1 MGEAFRGVAR
11 TTAAT
16 GAGGVNGWS
25 AREHDSDSVFGVGAA
40 PSCGTLLPM
49 RIGSFFVAAA
59 VLGITAVA
67 APGCWTN
74 SCLLTICDG
83 PYCRC
88 SVATCGD
95 GAAYDNTIGRCR
107 CKRGR
112 ALLGGHC
119 VSPRVATA
127 YCGPGYTYQNGGCY
141 LNQCR
146 PGDELDHGTGLCIP
160 REQVNQVASN
170 IGVNVGAGQKLGC
183 PEGQKLVIDG
193 PSAACVPLAQ
203 TCAKDETFDG
213 KACVKRT
220 DECPTGSAWDPG
232 QSKCVEFAKESPSEG
247 LAVNVAQWALANYG
261 PDGGNGNAAFCN
273 AFTRKPWSFGVNEG
287 STAVVRVAVTTTFPD
302 GQIARGTVQTTA
314 TFAASGTPLL
324 PKGAAEVQAA
334 AQAVL
339 APLVEQ
345 GGRAAANIVTTA
357 VKCAVVNAA
366 KPQAVPAT
374 GGL

>member
-1 MGEAFRGVAR
+1 
-11 TTAAT
+11 
-16 GAGGVNGWS
+16 
-25 AREHDSDSVFGVGAA
+25 
-40 PSCGTLLPM
+40 M

-59 VLGITAVA
+59 VLAAGAVA

-95 GAAYDNTIGRCR
+95 GAAYDNRIARCR
-107 CKRGR
+107 CLPGR
-112 ALLGGHC
+112 ALVGGHC
-119 VSPRVATA
+119 LSPRVAST
-127 YCGPGYTYQNGGCY
+127 YCGRGYSFVNNGCY
-141 LNQCR
+141 PNQCR
-146 PGDELDHGTGLCIP
+146 PGDELDHATGLCIP

-170 IGVNVGAGQKLGC
+170 MGVNVGAGQKLGC

-203 TCAKDETFDG
+203 TCARDETYDG
-213 KACVKRT
+213 KTCVKVT
-220 DECPTGSAWDPG
+220 DTCPTGAAWDAAQG
-232 QSKCVEFAKESPSEG
+232 KCVEFAKESPSEG
-247 LAVNVAQWALANYG
+247 LAVNVTQWALANYG

-273 AFTRKPWSFGVNEG
+273 AFTKKPWSFGVNEG
-287 STAVVRVAVTTTFPD
+287 STAMVRVAVTAVFPD
-302 GQIARGTVQTTA
+302 GEIARGTVRTAA

-334 AQAVL
+334 AQAVF

-345 GGRAAANIVTTA
+345 GGRAAANSVTTT

-366 KPQAVPAT
+366 RPQAVPAT